1 MSEDYTKKDVKD
13 TEDIREA
20 MRGDDVDKI
29 THLDLMKNDAYAHMR
44 REGEEA
50 YTYDDS
56 EAADE
61 HREITGRFDG
71 ANDLDN
77 GRYHSKD
84 VSDVQPTE
92 DEGDEDNLG
101 DEDDETYREEGETD
115 EVILPEMND
124 LIDDSDIDDSSF
136 DCD

>member
-13 TEDIREA
+13 TEGIREA
-20 MRGDDVDKI
+20 MRGNDVDKI
-29 THLDLMKNDAYAHMR
+29 THLDLMNNNAYAHIR
-44 REGEEA
+44 HESEEA

-56 EAADE
+56 EAVDE
-61 HREITGRFDG
+61 FRDVTGRFDG
-71 ANDLDN
+71 ANDLDK

-84 VSDVQPTE
+84 VSDEQPTE

-101 DEDDETYREEGETD
+101 DEDDETYQAEGETD
-115 EVILPEMND
+115 EVVLPEMND
-124 LIDDSDIDDSSF
+124 LFDDSDIDDSSF